1 MVPLQS
7 VAQTL
12 LSSEYAVTTPSLFPL
27 VQRGSIP
34 GHPKAERPVNDSPVF
49 HTPSSAF
56 ATYRSRATRPTARS
70 PLGSMGLRAKESP
83 LEPRRVGQDYP
94 GHAWKE
100 SEGDPFELTVSPWF
114 SLVLSMEKTIPGP
127 GLSQP
132 ASEMARDV
140 LRQTNR
146 V

>member
-7 VAQTL
+7 VDQTL

-49 HTPSSAF
+49 HTPSSAV
-56 ATYRSRATRPTARS
+56 ATYRSRATPSTPRS
-70 PLGSMGLRAKESP
+70 PLGSMRVRAKESR
-83 LEPRRVGQDYP
+83 LEPRRVLQKYP

-100 SEGDPFELTVSPWF
+100 SEGESFELTVSP
-114 SLVLSMEKTIPGP
+114 LALSCPIDGKTTPVP
-127 GLSQP
+127 SPSQP
-132 ASEMARDV
+132 AWEMARNV
-140 LRQTNR
+140 LRQTNG

>member
-56 ATYRSRATRPTARS
+56 ATYRSRTTRPTARS
-70 PLGSMGLRAKESP
+70 PLGSMGLRAKISP

-94 GHAWKE
+94 GHTWKE
-100 SEGDPFELTVSPWF
+100 SEGDPFELTVSPLALTCPLDGKNHTRPWP
-114 SLVLSMEKTIPGP
+114 L
-127 GLSQP
+127 P
-132 ASEMARDV
+132 ARLGNGSECTSSDK
-140 LRQTNR
+140 
-146 V
+146 